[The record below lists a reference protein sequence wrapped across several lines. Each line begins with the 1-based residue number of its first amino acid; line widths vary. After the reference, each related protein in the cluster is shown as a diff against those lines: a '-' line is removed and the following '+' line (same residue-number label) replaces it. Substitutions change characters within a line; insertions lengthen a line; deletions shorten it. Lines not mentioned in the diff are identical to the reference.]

1 MVSAEFIPEKDDYS
15 FEEIVEITKS
25 SLAEQMTKE
34 NLESIF
40 SYNVA
45 NQKILVARAV
55 PLPLKNAAM
64 RFIYNKTASANTTT
78 ITNIGRVTVE
88 EDYKAYIR
96 SFYSFL
102 PFSLGQNLKA
112 AVTSYEDRLIVAF
125 TSALI
130 DTSIVRD
137 VFRQMSEDGLHI
149 EIETNGVFY

>member
-1 MVSAEFIPEKDDYS
+1 
-15 FEEIVEITKS
+15 
-25 SLAEQMTKE
+25 
-34 NLESIF
+34 
-40 SYNVA
+40 
-45 NQKILVARAV
+45 
-55 PLPLKNAAM
+55 M

-78 ITNIGRVTVE
+78 ITNIARVTVE

-96 SFYSFL
+96 SYYSFL
-102 PFSLGQNLKA
+102 PFSLGHNLKA